1 MAIIVKYKKKVN
13 EDDSPSSSQ
22 QPENP
27 NDARIREINSK
38 IVQEQNKIFQ
48 AEKTYQNIKATCN
61 NNIIQLNNEK
71 AKLGASVDAN
81 SVKTE
86 SLKSDFKMGLFES
99 TVNKTDELFGII
111 CLSFDSIDGLSYRP
125 SDTRCR
131 TIARDII
138 NNIYRKE
145 NKESMSEDAFKD
157 YVYSRL
163 NNSHVSLSKKERDAF
178 MENLLNGLK
187 ESVLFSWIFENNKTN
202 E

>member
-38 IVQEQNKIFQ
+38 IVQEQNKILQ

-163 NNSHVSLSKKERDAF
+163 NNSHVSLSRKERDAF

-187 ESVLFSWIFENNKTN
+187 ESVLFSWIFENKTN

>member
-22 QPENP
+22 QSENP
-27 NDARIREINSK
+27 NDVRIREINSK
-38 IVQEQNKIFQ
+38 IVQEQNKILQ

-71 AKLGASVDAN
+71 VKLGASVDAN

-145 NKESMSEDAFKD
+145 NKESMSEDVFKD

-163 NNSHVSLSKKERDAF
+163 NNSHISLSKKERDAF

>member
-86 SLKSDFKMGLFES
+86 SLRSDFKMGLFES

-145 NKESMSEDAFKD
+145 NKESMSEDAFKE

-163 NNSHVSLSKKERDAF
+163 NNSHVSLSRKERDAF

>member
-22 QPENP
+22 QSENP

-38 IVQEQNKIFQ
+38 IVQEQNKILQ
-48 AEKTYQNIKATCN
+48 AEKTQQNIKATCN

-145 NKESMSEDAFKD
+145 NKESMSEDSFKD

-178 MENLLNGLK
+178 MENFLNGLK

>member
-27 NDARIREINSK
+27 NDVRIREINSK
-38 IVQEQNKIFQ
+38 IVQEQNKILQ

-86 SLKSDFKMGLFES
+86 SLRSDFKMGLFES

-138 NNIYRKE
+138 NNIYRKV
-145 NKESMSEDAFKD
+145 NKESMSEDVFKD

>member
-38 IVQEQNKIFQ
+38 IVQEQNKILQ

-86 SLKSDFKMGLFES
+86 SLRSDFKMGLFES

-145 NKESMSEDAFKD
+145 NKESMSEDVFKD
-157 YVYSRL
+157 YVSSRL

>member
-1 MAIIVKYKKKVN
+1 MAIIVKYKKRVN

-22 QPENP
+22 QSESP
-27 NDARIREINSK
+27 NAARISEINSK
-38 IVQEQNKIFQ
+38 IVQEQNKILQ

-86 SLKSDFKMGLFES
+86 SLRSDFKMGLFES

-145 NKESMSEDAFKD
+145 NKESMSEDVFKD

>member
-38 IVQEQNKIFQ
+38 IVQEQNKILQ

>member
-71 AKLGASVDAN
+71 ARLGASVDAN

-86 SLKSDFKMGLFES
+86 SLRSDFKMGLFES

-145 NKESMSEDAFKD
+145 NKESMSEDVFKD

-163 NNSHVSLSKKERDAF
+163 NNSHISLSKKERDAF

>member
-145 NKESMSEDAFKD
+145 NKESMSEDVFKD

>member
-38 IVQEQNKIFQ
+38 IVQEQNKILQ

-145 NKESMSEDAFKD
+145 NKESMSEDVFKD

-163 NNSHVSLSKKERDAF
+163 NNSHISLSKKERDACI
-178 MENLLNGLK
+178 ENLVNSLK

>member
-22 QPENP
+22 QSENP

-38 IVQEQNKIFQ
+38 IVQEQNKILQ

>member
-38 IVQEQNKIFQ
+38 IVQEQNKILQ

-71 AKLGASVDAN
+71 VKLGASVDAN

-111 CLSFDSIDGLSYRP
+111 FLSFDSIDGLSYRP

-145 NKESMSEDAFKD
+145 NKESMSEDVFKD

>member
-1 MAIIVKYKKKVN
+1 
-13 EDDSPSSSQ
+13 
-22 QPENP
+22 
-27 NDARIREINSK
+27 
-38 IVQEQNKIFQ
+38 
-48 AEKTYQNIKATCN
+48 
-61 NNIIQLNNEK
+61 
-71 AKLGASVDAN
+71 
-81 SVKTE
+81 
-86 SLKSDFKMGLFES
+86 MGLFES

-145 NKESMSEDAFKD
+145 NKESMSEDVFKD

>member
-22 QPENP
+22 QSENP
-27 NDARIREINSK
+27 NDVRIREINYK
-38 IVQEQNKIFQ
+38 IVQEQNKILQ

-86 SLKSDFKMGLFES
+86 SLRSDFKMGLFES

-145 NKESMSEDAFKD
+145 NKESMSEDVFKD

-163 NNSHVSLSKKERDAF
+163 NNSHISLSKKERDAF

>member
-38 IVQEQNKIFQ
+38 IVQEQNKILQ

-111 CLSFDSIDGLSYRP
+111 CMSFDSIDGLSYRP

>member
-22 QPENP
+22 QSENP
-27 NDARIREINSK
+27 NDVRIREINSK
-38 IVQEQNKIFQ
+38 IVQEQNKILQ

-145 NKESMSEDAFKD
+145 NKESMSEDAFKE

>member
-27 NDARIREINSK
+27 NDVRIREINSK
-38 IVQEQNKIFQ
+38 IVQEQNKILQ

-86 SLKSDFKMGLFES
+86 SLKSDFRMGLFES

-157 YVYSRL
+157 YVSSRL
-163 NNSHVSLSKKERDAF
+163 NNSHVSLSRKERDAF

-187 ESVLFSWIFENNKTN
+187 ESVLFSWIFENKTN

>member
-38 IVQEQNKIFQ
+38 IVQEQNKILQ

-163 NNSHVSLSKKERDAF
+163 NNSHVSLSRKERDAF

>member
-13 EDDSPSSSQ
+13 EDDSLSSSQ
-22 QPENP
+22 QAENP
-27 NDARIREINSK
+27 NDVRIREINSK
-38 IVQEQNKIFQ
+38 IVQEQNKILQ

-145 NKESMSEDAFKD
+145 NKESMSEDVFKD

-163 NNSHVSLSKKERDAF
+163 NNSHISLSKKERDAF

>member
-163 NNSHVSLSKKERDAF
+163 NNSHVSLSRKERDAF

>member
-38 IVQEQNKIFQ
+38 IVQEQNKILQ
-48 AEKTYQNIKATCN
+48 AEKTYQNIKSTCN

-86 SLKSDFKMGLFES
+86 SLKSDFRMGLFES

-145 NKESMSEDAFKD
+145 NKESMSEDAFKE

-163 NNSHVSLSKKERDAF
+163 NNSHISLSKKERDAF

>member
-38 IVQEQNKIFQ
+38 IVQEQNKILQ

-145 NKESMSEDAFKD
+145 NKESMSEDVFKD
-157 YVYSRL
+157 YVSSRL

>member
-157 YVYSRL
+157 YVSSRL

>member
-38 IVQEQNKIFQ
+38 IVQEQNKILQ

-86 SLKSDFKMGLFES
+86 SLRSDFKMGLFES
-99 TVNKTDELFGII
+99 TVNKTDELFGVI

>member
-38 IVQEQNKIFQ
+38 IVQEQNKILQ

-145 NKESMSEDAFKD
+145 NKESMSEDTFKD
-157 YVYSRL
+157 YVSSRL
-163 NNSHVSLSKKERDAF
+163 NNSHVSLSRKERDAF

-187 ESVLFSWIFENNKTN
+187 QSVLFSWIFENKTN

>member
-27 NDARIREINSK
+27 NDVRIREINSK

-163 NNSHVSLSKKERDAF
+163 NNSHVSLSRKERDAF

>member
-22 QPENP
+22 QPDNP

-38 IVQEQNKIFQ
+38 IVQEQNKILQ

-145 NKESMSEDAFKD
+145 NKESMSEDVFKD

-163 NNSHVSLSKKERDAF
+163 NNSHISLSKKERDAF

>member
-48 AEKTYQNIKATCN
+48 AEKTYQSIKATCN

-145 NKESMSEDAFKD
+145 NKESMSEDAFKE

-163 NNSHVSLSKKERDAF
+163 NNSHISLSKKERDAF

>member
-13 EDDSPSSSQ
+13 EDDSPSPSQ
-22 QPENP
+22 QSENP
-27 NDARIREINSK
+27 NDVRIREINSK
-38 IVQEQNKIFQ
+38 IVQEQNKILQ

-71 AKLGASVDAN
+71 AKLGASVDVN

-145 NKESMSEDAFKD
+145 NKESMSEDVFKD

-163 NNSHVSLSKKERDAF
+163 NNSHISLSKKERDAF

>member
-38 IVQEQNKIFQ
+38 IVQEQNKILQ
-48 AEKTYQNIKATCN
+48 AEKTYQNIKSTCN

-86 SLKSDFKMGLFES
+86 SLRSDFKMGLFES

-145 NKESMSEDAFKD
+145 NKESMSEDAFKE

-163 NNSHVSLSKKERDAF
+163 NNSHISLSKKERDAF

>member
-27 NDARIREINSK
+27 NDVRIREINSK
-38 IVQEQNKIFQ
+38 IVQEQNKILQ

-86 SLKSDFKMGLFES
+86 SLRSDFKMGLFES

-145 NKESMSEDAFKD
+145 NKESMSEDVFKD

>member
-13 EDDSPSSSQ
+13 EDDSSSSSQ
-22 QPENP
+22 QSENS
-27 NDARIREINSK
+27 NAARISEINSK
-38 IVQEQNKIFQ
+38 IVQEQNKILQ

-86 SLKSDFKMGLFES
+86 SLRSDFKMGLFES

-145 NKESMSEDAFKD
+145 NKESMSEDAFKE

-163 NNSHVSLSKKERDAF
+163 NNSHVSLSRKERDAF

>member
-22 QPENP
+22 QSENP
-27 NDARIREINSK
+27 NDVRIREINSK
-38 IVQEQNKIFQ
+38 IVQEQNKILQ

-111 CLSFDSIDGLSYRP
+111 YLSFDSIDGLSYRP

-145 NKESMSEDAFKD
+145 NKESMSEDTFKD

-163 NNSHVSLSKKERDAF
+163 NNSHVSLSRKERDAF

>member
-22 QPENP
+22 QSENP

-38 IVQEQNKIFQ
+38 IVQEQNKILQ

-71 AKLGASVDAN
+71 AKLGASVDDN

-145 NKESMSEDAFKD
+145 NKESMSEDVFKD

-163 NNSHVSLSKKERDAF
+163 NNSHISLSKKERDAF

>member
-13 EDDSPSSSQ
+13 EDDSLSSSQ
-22 QPENP
+22 QSENP
-27 NDARIREINSK
+27 NDVRIREINSK
-38 IVQEQNKIFQ
+38 IVQEQNKILQ

-145 NKESMSEDAFKD
+145 NKESMSEDSFKD

>member
-38 IVQEQNKIFQ
+38 IVQEQNKILQ

-157 YVYSRL
+157 YVSSRL

>member
-38 IVQEQNKIFQ
+38 IVQEQNKILQ

-145 NKESMSEDAFKD
+145 NKESMSEDVFKD

-163 NNSHVSLSKKERDAF
+163 NNSHISLSKKERDAF

>member
-1 MAIIVKYKKKVN
+1 MAIIVKYKKRVN

-38 IVQEQNKIFQ
+38 IVQEQNKILQ

-71 AKLGASVDAN
+71 VKLGASVDAN

-163 NNSHVSLSKKERDAF
+163 NNSHVSLSRKERDAF
-178 MENLLNGLK
+178 MENLLNDLK